1 MGKTL
6 PEMQESQVQF
16 LDQEDPLEKGMATS
30 PVFLPGAFHK
40 QRGLAGYTPWVT
52 KHGTELSDFHFSV
65 FPLHPLSREFLS

>member
-30 PVFLPGAFHK
+30 PVFLPGEFHV
-40 QRGLAGYTPWVT
+40 QRSLVATVHGVT
-52 KHGTELSDFHFSV
+52 KSQIRLNKFHFTIILFFKLKIS
-65 FPLHPLSREFLS
+65 